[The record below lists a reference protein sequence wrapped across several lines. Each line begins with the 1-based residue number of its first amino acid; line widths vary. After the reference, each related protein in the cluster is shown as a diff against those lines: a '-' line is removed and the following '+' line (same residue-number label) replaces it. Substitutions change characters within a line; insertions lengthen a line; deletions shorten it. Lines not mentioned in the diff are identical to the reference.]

1 MSNTERESLVF
12 RITEELATHIVEIDR
27 RLDSLSEQFNNRPE
41 LQQLTELKNTFA
53 QMDRKLSE
61 PRLYQK
67 HQMKQSTCV

>member
-1 MSNTERESLVF
+1 MLNTKRESLVSM
-12 RITEELATHIVEIDR
+12 ITEEFATYIVEIER

-61 PRLYQK
+61 PLW
-67 HQMKQSTCV
+67 